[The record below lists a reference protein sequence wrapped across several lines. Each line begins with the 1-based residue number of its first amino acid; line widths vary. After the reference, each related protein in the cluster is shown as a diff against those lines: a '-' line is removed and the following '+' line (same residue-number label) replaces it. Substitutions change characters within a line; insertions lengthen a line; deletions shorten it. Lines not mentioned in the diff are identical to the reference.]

1 MDSENT
7 SKTKPTFFLT
17 NSVHNMEQ
25 IKDILPKWRQE
36 LKTNSKE
43 FKQFYSFAFQYS
55 RIEGQK
61 SICKNFESKKSI

>member
-1 MDSENT
+1 
-7 SKTKPTFFLT
+7 
-17 NSVHNMEQ
+17 MEQ